1 MAPLSPFF
9 ISIWRPQFLLYLNK
23 IDFFFFLFS
32 FILSAYYIKMSKAII
47 EALAMRVEALEKSD
61 KTTSMR
67 VDALEKTLASQL
79 NVQPKPQDDKKKDK
93 EEKKEKAAAKK
104 EKKAKTDPADAK
116 PKRVTGYILFCNSN
130 RDDVKTK
137 LSIDDEKPKN
147 TEVLTELAR
156 LWKAI
161 DSDEKDEWNAKA
173 KAKSNPLPNKPN
185 HHDDDD
191 EEQDDDDDNDE

>member
-1 MAPLSPFF
+1 
-9 ISIWRPQFLLYLNK
+9 
-23 IDFFFFLFS
+23 
-32 FILSAYYIKMSKAII
+32 MSKAII
-47 EALAMRVEALEKSD
+47 EALAMRVDALEKSD

-79 NVQPKPQDDKKKDK
+79 NVQAKPVDDKKKEK
-93 EEKKEKAAAKK
+93 EDKKEKAAAKK
-104 EKKAKTDPADAK
+104 EKKAKTDPSDAK

-137 LSIDDEKPKN
+137 LSLDDEKPKN

-173 KAKSNPLPNKPN
+173 KDKSNPPPTKHPTHPNPPN
-185 HHDDDD
+185 SD
-191 EEQDDDDDNDE
+191 EEDDDDDDD

>member
-1 MAPLSPFF
+1 
-9 ISIWRPQFLLYLNK
+9 
-23 IDFFFFLFS
+23 
-32 FILSAYYIKMSKAII
+32 MSKAII
-47 EALAMRVEALEKSD
+47 EALVMRVDALEKSD

-79 NVQPKPQDDKKKDK
+79 NVQAKPVDDKKKEK
-93 EEKKEKAAAKK
+93 EDKKEKALVKK
-104 EKKAKTDPADAK
+104 EKKAKVDPADAK

-161 DSDEKDEWNAKA
+161 DPDEKDEWNAKA
-173 KAKSNPLPNKPN
+173 KAKSNPTKPHNDDDN
-185 HHDDDD
+185 HDNHDHDHDDDD
-191 EEQDDDDDNDE
+191 DDDD

>member
-1 MAPLSPFF
+1 
-9 ISIWRPQFLLYLNK
+9 
-23 IDFFFFLFS
+23 
-32 FILSAYYIKMSKAII
+32 MSKAII
-47 EALAMRVEALEKSD
+47 EALVMRVDALEKSD

-67 VDALEKTLASQL
+67 VDALEKTLVSQL
-79 NVQPKPQDDKKKDK
+79 NVQPKPVDDKKKDK
-93 EEKKEKAAAKK
+93 EDKKEKAAAKK
-104 EKKAKTDPADAK
+104 EKKAKADPADVK

-161 DSDEKDEWNAKA
+161 DLDEKEEWNAKA
-173 KAKSNPLPNKPN
+173 KAKSNPPPTKPN
-185 HHDDDD
+185 PTNPPNSD
-191 EEQDDDDDNDE
+191 EEDDDDDDDN

>member
-1 MAPLSPFF
+1 
-9 ISIWRPQFLLYLNK
+9 
-23 IDFFFFLFS
+23 
-32 FILSAYYIKMSKAII
+32 
-47 EALAMRVEALEKSD
+47 
-61 KTTSMR
+61 MR

-79 NVQPKPQDDKKKDK
+79 NVQPKPLDDKKKDK
-93 EEKKEKAAAKK
+93 EEKKDKAAAKK

-173 KAKSNPLPNKPN
+173 KAKSNPNKPHPDLHDNDDHN
-185 HHDDDD
+185 HT
-191 EEQDDDDDNDE
+191 DDDNDDNDE

>member
-1 MAPLSPFF
+1 
-9 ISIWRPQFLLYLNK
+9 
-23 IDFFFFLFS
+23 
-32 FILSAYYIKMSKAII
+32 MSKAII
-47 EALAMRVEALEKSD
+47 EALVMRVDALEKSD

-67 VDALEKTLASQL
+67 LDALEKTLVSQL
-79 NVQPKPQDDKKKDK
+79 NVQPKPVDDKKKEKEDK
-93 EEKKEKAAAKK
+93 KALAAAKK
-104 EKKAKTDPADAK
+104 EKKAKVDPADVK

-161 DSDEKDEWNAKA
+161 DLDEKEEWNAKA
-173 KAKSNPLPNKPN
+173 KAKSNPPPNKPN
-185 HHDDDD
+185 SDDDDDHDDDD
-191 EEQDDDDDNDE
+191 DDD

>member
-1 MAPLSPFF
+1 
-9 ISIWRPQFLLYLNK
+9 
-23 IDFFFFLFS
+23 
-32 FILSAYYIKMSKAII
+32 MSKAII
-47 EALAMRVEALEKSD
+47 EALVMRVDALEKSD

-93 EEKKEKAAAKK
+93 EDKKEKALAKK
-104 EKKAKTDPADAK
+104 DKKAKVDPADAK

-161 DSDEKDEWNAKA
+161 DPDEKDEWNAKA
-173 KAKSNPLPNKPN
+173 KAKSNPNPTKPHN
-185 HHDDDD
+185 DDDHDHDDDD
-191 EEQDDDDDNDE
+191 DDDDDE

>member
-1 MAPLSPFF
+1 
-9 ISIWRPQFLLYLNK
+9 
-23 IDFFFFLFS
+23 
-32 FILSAYYIKMSKAII
+32 MSKAII
-47 EALAMRVEALEKSD
+47 EALVMRVDALEKSD

-79 NVQPKPQDDKKKDK
+79 NVQAKPVDDKKKEKEDK
-93 EEKKEKAAAKK
+93 KAAAAAKK
-104 EKKAKTDPADAK
+104 EKKAKADPADVK

-161 DSDEKDEWNAKA
+161 DPDEKDEWNAKA
-173 KAKSNPLPNKPN
+173 KAKSNPNPTKPHN
-185 HHDDDD
+185 SDEEEDDDDDDD
-191 EEQDDDDDNDE
+191 E

>member
-1 MAPLSPFF
+1 
-9 ISIWRPQFLLYLNK
+9 
-23 IDFFFFLFS
+23 
-32 FILSAYYIKMSKAII
+32 MSKAII

-67 VDALEKTLASQL
+67 VDVLEKTLASQL
-79 NVQPKPQDDKKKDK
+79 NVQAKPVDDKKKEK
-93 EEKKEKAAAKK
+93 EDKKEKAAAKK
-104 EKKAKTDPADAK
+104 EKKAKADPADAK

-173 KAKSNPLPNKPN
+173 KAKSYPPPTKPTHPNPPNSDEEDDD
-185 HHDDDD
+185 DDDD
-191 EEQDDDDDNDE
+191 E

>member
-1 MAPLSPFF
+1 
-9 ISIWRPQFLLYLNK
+9 
-23 IDFFFFLFS
+23 
-32 FILSAYYIKMSKAII
+32 MSKAII
-47 EALAMRVEALEKSD
+47 EALTMRVEALEKSD

-79 NVQPKPQDDKKKDK
+79 NVQPKPVDDKKKDK

-104 EKKAKTDPADAK
+104 EKKAKADPADAK

-173 KAKSNPLPNKPN
+173 KAKSYPPPTKL
-185 HHDDDD
+185 HDDDND
-191 EEQDDDDDNDE
+191 DHDNDDDDDIDDQ

>member
-1 MAPLSPFF
+1 
-9 ISIWRPQFLLYLNK
+9 
-23 IDFFFFLFS
+23 
-32 FILSAYYIKMSKAII
+32 
-47 EALAMRVEALEKSD
+47 MRVDALEKSD
-61 KTTSMR
+61 KSTSMR

-79 NVQPKPQDDKKKDK
+79 NVQAKPVDDKKKEK
-93 EEKKEKAAAKK
+93 EDKKEKAAAKK

-173 KAKSNPLPNKPN
+173 KAKSNPPPTKPPPPNS
-185 HHDDDD
+185 DDD
-191 EEQDDDDDNDE
+191 DDDDDNNDDDE

>member
-1 MAPLSPFF
+1 
-9 ISIWRPQFLLYLNK
+9 
-23 IDFFFFLFS
+23 
-32 FILSAYYIKMSKAII
+32 MSKAII
-47 EALAMRVEALEKSD
+47 EALVMRVDALEKSD

-79 NVQPKPQDDKKKDK
+79 NVQPNPVDDKKKDK
-93 EEKKEKAAAKK
+93 EDKKAVKK
-104 EKKAKTDPADAK
+104 EKKAKADPADLK

-137 LSIDDEKPKN
+137 LSLDDEKPKN

-161 DSDEKDEWNAKA
+161 DPDEKDEWNAKA
-173 KAKSNPLPNKPN
+173 KAKSNPPPHTN
-185 HHDDDD
+185 HPPHNSDDDHDHDDDD
-191 EEQDDDDDNDE
+191 EDN